1 MFRRKIS
8 LRATLIMYTM
18 LSSDTA
24 TLTNIV
30 YFVIRSWV
38 SFHKNYLNYYIF
50 IMSSNL
56 EGRELSEFATLYIG
70 IFLFGLL
77 GFN

>member
-24 TLTNIV
+24 KLTNMV

-38 SFHKNYLNYYIF
+38 SFHKNYSNYYIF